1 MKEPMVSAPDS
12 DDSRI
17 GASSTSRPAEHPGM
31 PKWVKALI
39 GLVVAIFVVL
49 LIVKAAS
56 GGGHGPGRH
65 TGLGDPAAVAALTSA
80 G

>member
-1 MKEPMVSAPDS
+1 MSTPDS
-12 DDSRI
+12 DDTPT
-17 GASSTSRPAEHPGM
+17 GAAATSRPAEHPGM

-39 GLVVAIFVVL
+39 GLVVAILVVL
-49 LIVKAAS
+49 LIVKAAG

-65 TGLGDPAAVAALTSA
+65 TGLGDSAAVAASTSD